1 MGLGFRDVLFQ
12 FLLTYKLFFMVNKK
26 VESFKDL
33 IVWQKGTDLVNEIY
47 KATKPFPKEELYCL
61 TSQIRRAAISI
72 SANIAEGWGRG
83 TTKNYIQFLEISRGS
98 LFELNTLIII
108 SYNQEYISK
117 ETCDDIENKLN
128 EIGRMLNAL
137 ITKLENLN
145 RNN

>member
-1 MGLGFRDVLFQ
+1 ME
-12 FLLTYKLFFMVNKK
+12 NKK

-33 IVWQKGTDLVNEIY
+33 IVWQRGIELVNDIY
-47 KATKPFPKEELYCL
+47 KLTKHFPKDELYGI

-72 SANIAEGWGRG
+72 PANVAEGWGRG

-108 SYNQEYISK
+108 SYNQDYVTREN
-117 ETCDDIENKLN
+117 CDAIENKIN

-137 ITKLENLN
+137 ITKLESKNK
-145 RNN
+145 

>member
-1 MGLGFRDVLFQ
+1 ME
-12 FLLTYKLFFMVNKK
+12 NKK

-33 IVWQKGTDLVNEIY
+33 IVWKKGIELVNDIY
-47 KATKPFPKEELYCL
+47 KVTKKIPKEELYGL

-72 SANIAEGWGRG
+72 PANIAEGWGRG

-98 LFELNTLIII
+98 LFELNTLVII

-117 ETCDDIENKLN
+117 EICVEIENKLN

-137 ITKLENLN
+137 ITKLDNKSK
-145 RNN
+145 